1 MLLDSPWASLLNS
14 RPWFLFVLL
23 LDRFCLLKDAQPH
36 TSEVSTVLCA
46 WHYFEGMILPVFSI
60 WNCNRLCVTMCEI
73 SCALVHD
80 VPRYRVHHGSSQN
93 FGTTKIIPWFNGL
106 LSYIIIVYFPTVRP
120 THRSETLF
128 LGRASRWQAGHLW
141 LHIFEGCRGKMT
153 HWTQLPAL
161 PAPSSSDPISTTGPV
176 FSGMVC
182 WARVTHRAAA
192 KVRQH
197 FIWEWV
203 MGDGSPLEI

>member
-1 MLLDSPWASLLNS
+1 MLNHTLRKSPPCCVLGTILREWSCQFLVFGIAIDS
-14 RPWFLFVLL
+14 
-23 LDRFCLLKDAQPH
+23 
-36 TSEVSTVLCA
+36 VS
-46 WHYFEGMILPVFSI
+46 
-60 WNCNRLCVTMCEI
+60 LCVRYLVLWCTM
-73 SCALVHD
+73 S
-80 VPRYRVHHGSSQN
+80 PRYRVHHGSSQN